1 MGFNNLEAKFGKKAP
16 LKEIFGEFAYG
27 WKRKKTVTE
36 VVNIFRKTKINE
48 IKIKE
53 ALMALTQFTKCLCVL
68 DMLALFFFSVPEL
81 LICVLKY
88 FRMKYIRLMFYHPE
102 FVFYSLILRG
112 GRVLFR

>member
-1 MGFNNLEAKFGKKAP
+1 MGFNNSEAKFGKKAP
-16 LKEIFGEFAYG
+16 LKEIFGEFAYD

-68 DMLALFFFSVPEL
+68 DMLALFFFCPGAPHMC
-81 LICVLKY
+81 IKI
-88 FRMKYIRLMFYHPE
+88 F
-102 FVFYSLILRG
+102 
-112 GRVLFR
+112 